1 MKFGMSV
8 VVRGDDAAPATFD
21 AMARKA
27 EETGLE
33 TLWASDHLIIPKL
46 NVSKYPGR
54 ADGQF
59 PEPWKRTYW
68 QPFSV
73 LTYLA
78 AKTSKVRLGT
88 SVLILPM
95 RNPIEVAAQV
105 GELDVLSGGRV
116 NFGVGVG
123 WFVEETET
131 LGYPF
136 KHRGRRCDEGLE
148 ICRALW
154 TREVVDYPGRYYR
167 IEGASFGPKPM
178 QQGGPPVY
186 VGGNSE
192 AALRRTAK
200 YADVWHP
207 FKVTPEQIAELKPV
221 LARLREA
228 EGKSPEMPICPKI
241 VLGFEE
247 DGHKAGQVPTEGSVQ
262 EIVDALKRY
271 EDVGCDDICLD
282 IMDESAANALRSMER
297 LADEVR
303 PKLG

>member
-8 VVRGDDAAPATFD
+8 IVRGDNAAPATFD
-21 AMARKA
+21 AMAKKA

-33 TLWASDHLIIPKL
+33 TLWTSDHLIIPKL
-46 NVSKYPGR
+46 KVSKYPGR

-59 PEPWKRTYW
+59 PDPWKRTYW

-78 AKTSKVRLGT
+78 AKTTKVRLGT

-105 GELDVLSGGRV
+105 GELDVLSGGRI

-136 KHRGRRCDEGLE
+136 KLRGRRCNEGLE
-148 ICRALW
+148 ICQALW
-154 TREVVDYPGRYYR
+154 NNELIDYQGKFYQ
-167 IEGASFGPKPM
+167 IEGASFGPKPT
-178 QQGGPPVY
+178 QKGGPPVY

-192 AALRRTAK
+192 GALKRTAK

-228 EGKSPEMPICPKI
+228 EGKPAEMPICPKI
-241 VLGFEE
+241 VLGFEN
-247 DGHKAGQVPTEGSVQ
+247 GGRKPGQVPTEGSVQ

-271 EDVGCDDICLD
+271 EDVGCDDICFD
-282 IMDESAANALRSMER
+282 IMDESEGNALRSMER
-297 LADEVR
+297 LADEIR